1 MARSVV
7 YSNREDPMPRRSLFF
22 LISFSALLALGFTSA
37 RANRHHHSV
46 SISDG
51 HRHPANDC
59 SDVRIRFD
67 DQDAVV
73 RSEERTV
80 TKAEAAVLQVH
91 PHENGGVQVV
101 GWDKETYSVTA
112 CKAAAGS
119 GGAAERILSQIT
131 MSTENGR
138 VSTKGPAADED
149 WTVYLLIRSP
159 KSASIE
165 LDTMNGPISLY
176 DVDGKLTAH
185 AHNGPISLKNFSG
198 EADIKAVNGP
208 ISVEGSSG
216 NARVHTE
223 NGPISVSL
231 TGKTW
236 SGTGLSADAQNGPLT
251 LMVPNGY
258 QSGFVVES
266 RNYAPMSC
274 QASIC
279 RNARKTWDDNNRRIE
294 YGAWPAMI
302 RLSTVN
308 GPVSVRDQREK
319 L

>member
-1 MARSVV
+1 
-7 YSNREDPMPRRSLFF
+7 MPRRSLFF

-80 TKAEAAVLQVH
+80 TKAEATVLQVH
-91 PHENGGVQVV
+91 PHSNGGVQVV
-101 GWDKETYSVTA
+101 GWDKDTYSVTA

-119 GGAAERILSQIT
+119 GD
-131 MSTENGR
+131 
-138 VSTKGPAADED
+138 ADA
-149 WTVYLLIRSP
+149 WTVELLIRAA

-176 DVDGKLTAH
+176 DVDGKLTAR
-185 AHNGPISLKNFSG
+185 ANNGPISLKNFSG
-198 EADIKAVNGP
+198 
-208 ISVEGSSG
+208 
-216 NARVHTE
+216 
-223 NGPISVSL
+223 
-231 TGKTW
+231 
-236 SGTGLSADAQNGPLT
+236 DAEIT
-251 LMVPNGY
+251 
-258 QSGFVVES
+258 
-266 RNYAPMSC
+266 A
-274 QASIC
+274 
-279 RNARKTWDDNNRRIE
+279 
-294 YGAWPAMI
+294 
-302 RLSTVN
+302 VN
-308 GPVSVRDQREK
+308 GPVSVQEAREK